1 MLSRKLSALS
11 RLNMEILD
19 FKYVELDDW
28 WNAANITSP
37 FTRVYM
43 VTAGT
48 GYLRCRDVVITM
60 TPGKIYVI
68 PAGLRF
74 SYWCKNGFCKV
85 YFHLSIPLPN
95 GYDLME
101 SLDDCV
107 CIADDETV
115 ASAKVCVH
123 SEELRD
129 ILRLKVNL
137 YSLMLKCSERI
148 IQKTPGAF
156 SEQMGK
162 AMEYIEANLSAAL
175 TTEQVAEAVCVSAE
189 RLRKNF
195 RTEMGVP
202 IGKYIHNRVMNKA
215 ELEVRRG
222 EFPVKE
228 ISEKLGFCDQF
239 YFTRCFSAKYGMS
252 PTKYRKKI
260 NANQ

>member
-1 MLSRKLSALS
+1 MERKLSVFS
-11 RLNMEILD
+11 RLNIEVID
-19 FKYVELDDW
+19 YKYVLLNDW
-28 WNAANITSP
+28 WNAENICSP

-48 GYLRCRDVVITM
+48 GYLRCRDVEITM
-60 TPGKIYVI
+60 VPGHIYVI

-74 SYWCKNGFCKV
+74 SYACENGFCKV